1 MSRYGPWTLEAL
13 KMWRTLRWAFLLAL
27 LAGGAIAAYAWWWLK
42 QPMPLAQPTVEI
54 TIEPGTAPRRVAQ
67 QWVDAGVQV
76 PADLLYAWFRLSGRS
91 PQIRA
96 GTYEIG
102 RGTTPRLL
110 LDILLRGD
118 EAMYTVRFIEGWTF
132 AQLRAA
138 LATAPS
144 LKHDSKDMSE
154 AQLMAAIG
162 VPGQRAE
169 GRFFPDTYAYGRK
182 VSDLVVLR
190 QAYAAMQ
197 RRLESAWA
205 ERTPDLPLASIED
218 LLTLASIVEKETGIE
233 GDRTKVASVFVNRL
247 RVGMPLQTDPT
258 VIYGLG
264 PAFDGNL
271 RKRDLLADGPYNT
284 YTRKGL
290 PPTPIALPGA
300 ASIKATAQPAASK
313 WLYFVARGDGSS
325 VFSENLADHNRAV
338 NQYQRG
344 SK

>member
-1 MSRYGPWTLEAL
+1 
-13 KMWRTLRWAFLLAL
+13 MWRALRWAIVLAL
-27 LAGGAIAAYAWWWLK
+27 LSASAITVCAWWWLK
-42 QPMPLAQPTVEI
+42 QPLPLAQPTVEI
-54 TIEPGTAPRRVAQ
+54 TIEPGTAPRRIAQ
-67 QWVDAGVQV
+67 LWVDAGVQA
-76 PADLLYAWFRLSGRS
+76 PADALYAWFRLSGRS

-102 RGTTPRLL
+102 RGTTPRQL

-118 EAMYTVRFIEGWTF
+118 EALYTVRFIEGWTF
-132 AQLRAA
+132 AQMRAA

-144 LKHDSKDMSE
+144 LKRDSKEMSE

-162 VPGQRAE
+162 APGQRAE
-169 GRFFPDTYAYGRK
+169 GRFFPDTYAYGRR
-182 VSDLVVLR
+182 VSDLVVLK

-197 RRLESAWA
+197 RKLEAAWA
-205 ERTPDLPLASIED
+205 ERAPDLPLASTDE
-218 LLTLASIVEKETGIE
+218 LLILASIVEKETGIE
-233 GDRTKVASVFVNRL
+233 ADRTKVASVFVNRL
-247 RVGMPLQTDPT
+247 RLGMPLQTDPT

-300 ASIKATAQPAASK
+300 SSIKATVQPAPSK

-325 VFSENLADHNRAV
+325 VFSESLADHNRAV

-344 SK
+344 K

>member
-1 MSRYGPWTLEAL
+1 
-13 KMWRTLRWAFLLAL
+13 MWRTLRWLFLLAL
-27 LAGGAIAAYAWWWLK
+27 LAAGAIAGYAWRWLQ
-42 QPMPLAQPTVEI
+42 QPLPLAQPTVEV
-54 TIEPGTAPRRVAQ
+54 TIEPGTPPRRVAQ
-67 QWVDAGVQV
+67 QWAEAGVQV
-76 PADLLYAWFRLSGRS
+76 PADALYAWFRLSGRS

-102 RGTTPRLL
+102 RGTTPRQL

-118 EAMYTVRFIEGWTF
+118 EALYTVRFIEGWTF

-138 LATAPS
+138 LAAAPS
-144 LKHDSKDMSE
+144 LKHDSREMNE

-182 VSDLVVLR
+182 VSDLVVLK

-205 ERTPDLPLASIED
+205 ERAPDLPLGSTDE
-218 LLTLASIVEKETGIE
+218 LLILASIVEKETGIE
-233 GDRTKVASVFVNRL
+233 ADRTKVASVFINRL
-247 RVGMPLQTDPT
+247 RLGMPLQTDPT

-264 PAFDGNL
+264 PSFDGNL

-300 ASIKATAQPAASK
+300 ASIKASVQPAPSK

-325 VFSENLADHNRAV
+325 VFSESLADHNRAV

-344 SK
+344 GK